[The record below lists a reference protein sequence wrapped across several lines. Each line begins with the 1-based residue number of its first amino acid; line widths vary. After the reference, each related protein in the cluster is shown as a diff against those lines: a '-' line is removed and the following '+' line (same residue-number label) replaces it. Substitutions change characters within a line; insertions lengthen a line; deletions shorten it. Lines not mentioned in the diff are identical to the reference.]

1 MIINAIRETSQ
12 EGDMMR
18 LSNVKRFCLPLT
30 GSILLAVL
38 LLAVPMSS
46 AANETFVRLGT
57 DSGEILIYMDSTIA
71 PNHVNNFLKLGRDGF
86 YTGTV
91 FHRVIPG
98 FMIQGGDPNSK
109 DENRGDD
116 GMGGPKWA
124 DVLSAED
131 MAKLE
136 EVRSVL
142 TAKGYL
148 VFGDQAMLK
157 EEFNLIKH
165 VCGTLSM
172 ARSRDVNLAGS
183 QFFICVARAANLDNK
198 YTAFGQVVTG
208 MGVADDIVS
217 APRNNTDYPD
227 QPTHITSFTVLDGVE
242 ALTEDESA
250 AWLIMQ
256 GESATQESSP

>member
-1 MIINAIRETSQ
+1 
-12 EGDMMR
+12 MR

-148 VFGDQAMLK
+148 AFGDQA
-157 EEFNLIKH
+157 
-165 VCGTLSM
+165 C
-172 ARSRDVNLAGS
+172 ARHPVHGPLAGR
-183 QFFICVARAANLDNK
+183 QLGRQPVLHLCGQGRQPGQQVHGLRPGGHGHGRGRRHRLG
-198 YTAFGQVVTG
+198 TAQQYRLSGSAHACHILHGSRRGRSPDRGRKCG
-208 MGVADDIVS
+208 MADH
-217 APRNNTDYPD
+217 A
-227 QPTHITSFTVLDGVE
+227 G
-242 ALTEDESA
+242 
-250 AWLIMQ
+250 
-256 GESATQESSP
+256 